1 MARTTF
7 HADVAT
13 DSQEAVI
20 ALLRDWLVR
29 PELSMAVRRTGYETT
44 YRDDTIEVYSYEA
57 GAPGSGDSFY
67 LLEGIV
73 EAEPARAAERL
84 AVLAGACTVAGLDC
98 SVDYAEADAAGA
110 AIGVESTVE

>member
-7 HADVAT
+7 HGDIET
-13 DSQEAVI
+13 DSHEAMI

-29 PELSMAVRRTGYETT
+29 PELTMAVRRTGYETT
-44 YRDDTIEVYSYEA
+44 YRDDTIEVYCHEA
-57 GAPGSGDSFY
+57 GAPGSGDTFY

-84 AVLAGACTVAGLDC
+84 AVLAGACRGAGLDC
-98 SVDYAEADAAGA
+98 SIEYAEADATGA
-110 AIGVESTVE
+110 AIGVESTIE